1 MTNQVNQVQTGEFR
15 QTLNTYTK
23 QWCVPKRKMGNK
35 WGPINNLKCVV
46 HKRDGISYALWRV
59 RELVLRIRCTTHN
72 QQAWKCDKITKTK
85 RGVYSVYHFKCTRI
99 KHSISG
105 VM

>member
-23 QWCVPKRKMGNK
+23 QWCVPKRKMGKK

-59 RELVLRIRCTTHN
+59 RDLVLRIKCTTHN

-85 RGVYSVYHFKCTRI
+85 RGVYNVYHFKCTRI